1 MNPDKSVLVTG
12 SSRGIGRA
20 VALRVARAGYALI
33 VHGRAPGAA
42 LEETAAAVRALD
54 VPVRSLCF
62 DVADRAAAAAA
73 LEADV
78 EAHGAYYGVVCNAGI
93 TRDAPFP
100 GMTGEDWDLV
110 MRTDLDSFY
119 NVLRPVVMPMIQR
132 RAPGRIVTIASVSGI
147 LGNRGQAN
155 YAAAK
160 AGVIAATKSLAL
172 ERGSGSHRHRNGE
185 GGSAGTSARY
195 DTAAAR
201 RKARGRGRPGRLP
214 PLRRGGIHHPP
225 GVRRRRRAFGMRRV
239 VITGMAGISPLGNDW
254 ATVSA
259 NLKGLRSA
267 VVRMDDWTQYRG
279 LNTLLAAPAKPYEL
293 PSDIYPR
300 KVLRS
305 MGPVARMAVRVSE
318 LALREAGLYGDPVL
332 RGGRAGVAFGSSTG
346 SPEAIGDFANMLIN
360 KTTEAISATTYI
372 RMMPHTT
379 SVNIAVHFGLQGRV
393 YTTSTACTSGSQSIG
408 LAYEAIKDGRQDLM
422 IAGGAEELT
431 PTEAAVFDTLFAT
444 SVKNNDP
451 THSPRPFDK
460 DRDGLVVG
468 EGAGAVILEE
478 REHALAR
485 GARILAE
492 VIGFGTNC
500 DGTHVTQP
508 SAATMA
514 QSMRLALADAG
525 LSPDAIGYVN
535 AHGTATEHG
544 DIAETTATRAVFGRP
559 VAISSLKSYMGH
571 TLGACGA
578 LECWM
583 TLGMQKEG
591 WVAPTL
597 NLANVDPRCAD
608 LDYVQGEARPLRTE
622 IVMSNNFAFGGIN
635 TSLIFRAV

>member
-1 MNPDKSVLVTG
+1 
-12 SSRGIGRA
+12 
-20 VALRVARAGYALI
+20 
-33 VHGRAPGAA
+33 
-42 LEETAAAVRALD
+42 
-54 VPVRSLCF
+54 
-62 DVADRAAAAAA
+62 
-73 LEADV
+73 
-78 EAHGAYYGVVCNAGI
+78 
-93 TRDAPFP
+93 
-100 GMTGEDWDLV
+100 
-110 MRTDLDSFY
+110 
-119 NVLRPVVMPMIQR
+119 
-132 RAPGRIVTIASVSGI
+132 
-147 LGNRGQAN
+147 
-155 YAAAK
+155 
-160 AGVIAATKSLAL
+160 
-172 ERGSGSHRHRNGE
+172 
-185 GGSAGTSARY
+185 
-195 DTAAAR
+195 
-201 RKARGRGRPGRLP
+201 
-214 PLRRGGIHHPP
+214 
-225 GVRRRRRAFGMRRV
+225 MRRV

-279 LNTLLAAPAKPYEL
+279 LNTLLAAPAKPYEM
-293 PSDIYPR
+293 PADIYPR

-332 RGGRAGVAFGSSTG
+332 RGGRTGVAYGSSTG

-408 LAYEAIKDGRQDLM
+408 LAYEAIKDGRQDVM

-468 EGAGAVILEE
+468 EGAGTVILEE

-492 VIGFGTNC
+492 LIGFGTNC

-525 LSPDAIGYVN
+525 ISPDAVGYVN

-578 LECWM
+578 LESWM

-597 NLANVDPRCAD
+597 NLANVDPRCAE
-608 LDYVQGEARPLRTE
+608 LDYVKGEARPLRTE

>member
-1 MNPDKSVLVTG
+1 
-12 SSRGIGRA
+12 
-20 VALRVARAGYALI
+20 
-33 VHGRAPGAA
+33 
-42 LEETAAAVRALD
+42 
-54 VPVRSLCF
+54 
-62 DVADRAAAAAA
+62 
-73 LEADV
+73 
-78 EAHGAYYGVVCNAGI
+78 
-93 TRDAPFP
+93 
-100 GMTGEDWDLV
+100 
-110 MRTDLDSFY
+110 
-119 NVLRPVVMPMIQR
+119 
-132 RAPGRIVTIASVSGI
+132 
-147 LGNRGQAN
+147 
-155 YAAAK
+155 
-160 AGVIAATKSLAL
+160 
-172 ERGSGSHRHRNGE
+172 
-185 GGSAGTSARY
+185 
-195 DTAAAR
+195 
-201 RKARGRGRPGRLP
+201 
-214 PLRRGGIHHPP
+214 
-225 GVRRRRRAFGMRRV
+225 
-239 VITGMAGISPLGNDW
+239 
-254 ATVSA
+254 
-259 NLKGLRSA
+259 

-279 LNTLLAAPAKPYEL
+279 LNTLLAAPAKPHEL
-293 PSDIYPR
+293 PAEVYPR

-305 MGPVARMAVRVSE
+305 MGPVARMAVRVTE
-318 LALREAGLYGDPVL
+318 LALREAGLYGDPLL
-332 RGGRAGVAFGSSTG
+332 RGGRAGVAYGSSTG

-408 LAYEAIKDGRQDLM
+408 LAYEAIKDGRQDIM

-468 EGAGAVILEE
+468 EGAGTLILEE

-492 VIGFGTNC
+492 VAGFGTNC

-514 QSMRLALADAG
+514 HSMRLALADAG

-578 LECWM
+578 LEAWM

-597 NLANVDPRCAD
+597 NLANVDPRCAE
-608 LDYVQGEARPLRTE
+608 LDYVKAEARPLRTE
-622 IVMSNNFAFGGIN
+622 LVMTNNFAFGGIN
-635 TSLIFRAV
+635 TSLIFRAP

>member
-1 MNPDKSVLVTG
+1 
-12 SSRGIGRA
+12 
-20 VALRVARAGYALI
+20 
-33 VHGRAPGAA
+33 
-42 LEETAAAVRALD
+42 
-54 VPVRSLCF
+54 
-62 DVADRAAAAAA
+62 
-73 LEADV
+73 
-78 EAHGAYYGVVCNAGI
+78 
-93 TRDAPFP
+93 
-100 GMTGEDWDLV
+100 
-110 MRTDLDSFY
+110 
-119 NVLRPVVMPMIQR
+119 
-132 RAPGRIVTIASVSGI
+132 
-147 LGNRGQAN
+147 
-155 YAAAK
+155 
-160 AGVIAATKSLAL
+160 
-172 ERGSGSHRHRNGE
+172 
-185 GGSAGTSARY
+185 
-195 DTAAAR
+195 
-201 RKARGRGRPGRLP
+201 
-214 PLRRGGIHHPP
+214 
-225 GVRRRRRAFGMRRV
+225 MRRV

-254 ATVSA
+254 ATVGA
-259 NLKGLRSA
+259 NLKGMRSA
-267 VVRMDDWTQYRG
+267 VVRMDDWRQYRG
-279 LNTLLAAPAKPYEL
+279 LNTLLAAPAKPYVL
-293 PSDIYPR
+293 PPEIYSR

-318 LALREAGLYGDPVL
+318 LALREAGLYEDPVL
-332 RGGRAGVAFGSSTG
+332 RAGRAGVAFGSSTG

-372 RMMPHTT
+372 KMMPHTT

-408 LAYEAIKDGRQDLM
+408 LAYEAIKDGRQDVM

-468 EGAGAVILEE
+468 EGAGALILEA

-514 QSMRLALADAG
+514 QSMRLALADAD

-571 TLGACGA
+571 TLGACGV
-578 LECWM
+578 LESWM

-597 NLANVDPRCAD
+597 NLANVDPRCAE
-608 LDYVQGEARPLRTE
+608 LDYVKGEARPLRTE

-635 TSLIFRAV
+635 TSLIFRAA

>member
-1 MNPDKSVLVTG
+1 
-12 SSRGIGRA
+12 
-20 VALRVARAGYALI
+20 
-33 VHGRAPGAA
+33 
-42 LEETAAAVRALD
+42 
-54 VPVRSLCF
+54 
-62 DVADRAAAAAA
+62 
-73 LEADV
+73 
-78 EAHGAYYGVVCNAGI
+78 
-93 TRDAPFP
+93 
-100 GMTGEDWDLV
+100 
-110 MRTDLDSFY
+110 
-119 NVLRPVVMPMIQR
+119 
-132 RAPGRIVTIASVSGI
+132 
-147 LGNRGQAN
+147 
-155 YAAAK
+155 
-160 AGVIAATKSLAL
+160 
-172 ERGSGSHRHRNGE
+172 
-185 GGSAGTSARY
+185 
-195 DTAAAR
+195 
-201 RKARGRGRPGRLP
+201 
-214 PLRRGGIHHPP
+214 
-225 GVRRRRRAFGMRRV
+225 
-239 VITGMAGISPLGNDW
+239 
-254 ATVSA
+254 
-259 NLKGLRSA
+259 
-267 VVRMDDWTQYRG
+267 
-279 LNTLLAAPAKPYEL
+279 
-293 PSDIYPR
+293 
-300 KVLRS
+300 
-305 MGPVARMAVRVSE
+305 MAVRVSE
-318 LALREAGLYGDPVL
+318 LALREAGLYEDPVL
-332 RGGRAGVAFGSSTG
+332 RAGRAGVAFGSSTG

-360 KTTEAISATTYI
+360 KTTEAISATTNI
-372 RMMPHTT
+372 KMMPHTT

-408 LAYEAIKDGRQDLM
+408 LAYEAIKDGRQDVM

-468 EGAGAVILEE
+468 EGAGALILEA

-514 QSMRLALADAG
+514 KSMRLALADAD

-571 TLGACGA
+571 TLGACGV
-578 LECWM
+578 LESWM

-597 NLANVDPRCAD
+597 NLANVDPRCAE
-608 LDYVQGEARPLRTE
+608 LDYVKGEARPLRTE

-635 TSLIFRAV
+635 TSLIFRAA

>member
-1 MNPDKSVLVTG
+1 
-12 SSRGIGRA
+12 
-20 VALRVARAGYALI
+20 
-33 VHGRAPGAA
+33 
-42 LEETAAAVRALD
+42 
-54 VPVRSLCF
+54 
-62 DVADRAAAAAA
+62 
-73 LEADV
+73 
-78 EAHGAYYGVVCNAGI
+78 
-93 TRDAPFP
+93 
-100 GMTGEDWDLV
+100 
-110 MRTDLDSFY
+110 
-119 NVLRPVVMPMIQR
+119 
-132 RAPGRIVTIASVSGI
+132 
-147 LGNRGQAN
+147 
-155 YAAAK
+155 
-160 AGVIAATKSLAL
+160 
-172 ERGSGSHRHRNGE
+172 
-185 GGSAGTSARY
+185 
-195 DTAAAR
+195 
-201 RKARGRGRPGRLP
+201 
-214 PLRRGGIHHPP
+214 
-225 GVRRRRRAFGMRRV
+225 
-239 VITGMAGISPLGNDW
+239 
-254 ATVSA
+254 
-259 NLKGLRSA
+259 
-267 VVRMDDWTQYRG
+267 
-279 LNTLLAAPAKPYEL
+279 
-293 PSDIYPR
+293 
-300 KVLRS
+300 
-305 MGPVARMAVRVSE
+305 
-318 LALREAGLYGDPVL
+318 
-332 RGGRAGVAFGSSTG
+332 
-346 SPEAIGDFANMLIN
+346 
-360 KTTEAISATTYI
+360 
-372 RMMPHTT
+372 
-379 SVNIAVHFGLQGRV
+379 V

-468 EGAGAVILEE
+468 EGAGAAILEE

-571 TLGACGA
+571 TLGACGV
-578 LECWM
+578 LESWM